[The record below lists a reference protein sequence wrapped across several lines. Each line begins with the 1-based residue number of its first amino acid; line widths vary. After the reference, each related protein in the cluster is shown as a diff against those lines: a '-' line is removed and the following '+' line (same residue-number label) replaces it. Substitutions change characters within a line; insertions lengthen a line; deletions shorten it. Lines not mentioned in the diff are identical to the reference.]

1 MITIKKLFKTLAICS
16 LVMIASPAF
25 CEGLFFEDEPVQDGL
40 RVFDMSNT
48 FADIYEKL
56 DSVKWAGKSINVAIE
71 SLETLSRNAHIA
83 ATDERVVLVWGDTII
98 ANYPRPSANDWNGFG
113 EITTALVL
121 KLRANDPVMHSATE
135 SETYQMVV
143 DALMRGIDEHG
154 RYIFSRKAE
163 VTEDGRIL
171 TSVGITGARDERGN
185 FRIHG
190 IFKGSPAD
198 TASVRSGDLI
208 AEINGVRVADMSDEE
223 LEAVMDGFNSGTVKI
238 KLITPSGN
246 RDVVLRRATI
256 VLADADVVHRA
267 TDDNTDGILEIVVHD
282 ISNGAVAIVN
292 EALAQ
297 HPDLEGVILDL
308 RTATGNDE
316 RAAAKLAGLFIGQKP
331 VMRIAQTAT
340 EEVEVVPG
348 SNAVTD
354 VPVVVLMS
362 DMTRGTAEAIAGA
375 FYENGRGVLVGTP
388 TAGIARISSRL
399 NLNNGGALELM
410 NKALKTG
417 TGREIDGR
425 GIFPIVCLSN
435 IRTTQQRNAFFLNV
449 INNYF
454 NANDFN
460 KMTEV
465 PVDDIRRG
473 CPTITSGAD
482 EDSVAAA
489 VAVKILTDKKVYNR
503 LIAE

>member
-1 MITIKKLFKTLAICS
+1 MVRIKFLFKTLVIGS
-16 LVMIASPAF
+16 LLIGSFPAL
-25 CEGLFFEDEPVQDGL
+25 CDSLFFQHEPIQDGVH
-40 RVFDMSNT
+40 VFEMSNT

-56 DSVKWAGKSINVAIE
+56 DSVKWGGKSINVAIE
-71 SLETLSRNAHIA
+71 SLEKLNKNAHIA

-98 ANYPRPSANDWNGFG
+98 ANYPRPDANDWNGFG

-121 KLRANDPVMHSATE
+121 NLRANDPVFRSATE
-135 SETYQMVV
+135 SETYQLVV
-143 DALMRGIDEHG
+143 DSLMRGIDERG
-154 RYIFSRKAE
+154 RYIFSRRAE

-171 TSVGITGARDERGN
+171 TSVGINGARDERGN

-198 TASVRSGDLI
+198 AAGVRSGDLI
-208 AEINGVRVADMSDEE
+208 SEINGVRVADMSDEE
-223 LEAVMDGFNSGTVKI
+223 LEAVMAGFNSGTSKI

-246 RDVVLRRATI
+246 RDVVLRRASI
-256 VLADADVVHRA
+256 VLADADVVHRSE
-267 TDDNTDGILEIVVHD
+267 DDTGGLLEIVIHNV
-282 ISNGAVAIVN
+282 SNGAVAIVN

-297 HPDLEGVILDL
+297 HPDIEGIVLDL
-308 RTATGNDE
+308 RAATGDDE
-316 RAAAKLAGLFIGQKP
+316 RAAAKLAGLFVGQKP

-388 TAGIARISSRL
+388 TSGLARIATRI
-399 NLNNGGALELM
+399 NLENGGALELM
-410 NKALKTG
+410 NKSVKTG
-417 TGREIDGR
+417 LGREIDGR

-435 IRTTQQRNAFFLNV
+435 IRTSQQQRAFFLNV

-454 NANDFN
+454 NATDFN
-460 KMTEV
+460 KMPEV
-465 PVDDIRRG
+465 SADEIRRG

>member
-1 MITIKKLFKTLAICS
+1 MMRIQKLFKALAICAS
-16 LVMIASPAF
+16 VLGVSPAF
-25 CEGLFFEDEPVQDGL
+25 CDSSFFEDEPIQDGL

-56 DSVKWAGKSINVAIE
+56 DSVKWGGKSINVAIE
-71 SLETLSRNAHIA
+71 SIENLNKNAHIA
-83 ATDERVVLVWGDTII
+83 ATDERVVLVWGDSII

-121 KLRANDPVMHSATE
+121 KLRANDPTLHMASE
-135 SETYQMVV
+135 SETYQLVV
-143 DALMRGIDEHG
+143 DALMRGIDERG

-163 VTEDGRIL
+163 ITEDGRIL
-171 TSVGITGARDERGN
+171 TSVGINGARDERRN

-190 IFKGSPAD
+190 VFKGSPAD
-198 TASVRSGDLI
+198 AAGVHSGDLI
-208 AEINGVRVADMSDEE
+208 AEINGERVADMSDAK
-223 LEAVMDGFNSGTVKI
+223 LEAVMSGFNSGTSKI
-238 KLITPSGN
+238 KLITPSGT
-246 RDVVLRRATI
+246 RDIVLRRATI
-256 VLADADVVHRA
+256 VLADADVVHRV
-267 TDDNTDGILEIVVHD
+267 TDDDTGGILEIVVHN
-282 ISNGAVAIVN
+282 ISDGAVAIVN

-297 HPDLEGVILDL
+297 HSDLEGIILDL
-308 RTATGNDE
+308 RAATGDDE

-331 VMRIAQTAT
+331 IMRIAQTAT

-354 VPVVVLMS
+354 TPVVVLMS
-362 DMTRGTAEAIAGA
+362 DVTRGTAEAVAGA

-388 TAGIARISSRL
+388 TAGVARIATRI
-399 NLNNGGALELM
+399 NLENGGALELM
-410 NKALKTG
+410 NKSLKTG

-435 IRTTQQRNAFFLNV
+435 IRTSQQRNAFFLNV

-454 NANDFN
+454 NATDFN
-460 KMTEV
+460 KMIEV
-465 PVDDIRRG
+465 PADEIRRG

-503 LIAE
+503 LVAE

>member
-1 MITIKKLFKTLAICS
+1 MVRIKFLFKTLVIGS
-16 LVMIASPAF
+16 LLIGSFPAL
-25 CEGLFFEDEPVQDGL
+25 CDSLFFQHEPIQDGVH
-40 RVFDMSNT
+40 VFEMSNT

-56 DSVKWAGKSINVAIE
+56 DSVKWGGKSINVAIE
-71 SLETLSRNAHIA
+71 SLEKLNKNAHIA

-98 ANYPRPSANDWNGFG
+98 ANYPRPDANDWNGFG

-121 KLRANDPVMHSATE
+121 NLRANDPVFRSATE
-135 SETYQMVV
+135 SETYQLVV
-143 DALMRGIDEHG
+143 DSLMRGIDERG
-154 RYIFSRKAE
+154 RYIFSRRAE

-171 TSVGITGARDERGN
+171 TSVGINGARDERGN

-198 TASVRSGDLI
+198 AAGVRSGDLI
-208 AEINGVRVADMSDEE
+208 SEINGVRVADMSDEE
-223 LEAVMDGFNSGTVKI
+223 LEAVMAGFNSGTSKI

-256 VLADADVVHRA
+256 VLADADVVHRSE
-267 TDDNTDGILEIVVHD
+267 DDTGGLLEIVIHNV
-282 ISNGAVAIVN
+282 SNGAVAIVN

-297 HPDLEGVILDL
+297 HPDIEGIVLDL
-308 RTATGNDE
+308 RAATGDDE
-316 RAAAKLAGLFIGQKP
+316 RAAAKLAGLFVGQKP

-388 TAGIARISSRL
+388 TSGLARIATRI
-399 NLNNGGALELM
+399 NLENGGALELM
-410 NKALKTG
+410 NKSVKTG
-417 TGREIDGR
+417 LGREIDGR

-435 IRTTQQRNAFFLNV
+435 IRTSQQQRAFFLNV

-454 NANDFN
+454 NATDFN
-460 KMTEV
+460 KMPEISA
-465 PVDDIRRG
+465 DEIRRG